1 LEITKSN
8 VEGKMKKIENLEL
21 KLITL
26 REEENKNKKQSHA
39 HTIASKEG
47 KIQKLVGTK
56 GLFASSS
63 STILKKVIND

>member
-8 VEGKMKKIENLEL
+8 VEGKMKKYEL

-26 REEENKNKKQSHA
+26 REEGKKKKQSHA
-39 HTIASKEG
+39 HNIAQREG
-47 KIQKLVGTK
+47 QIQKLVGTK

-63 STILKKVIND
+63 STILKKVSND

>member
-1 LEITKSN
+1 LEITNSN
-8 VEGKMKKIENLEL
+8 VEGKMKKLDNLEL

-26 REEENKNKKQSHA
+26 REEEKKKKQSHA
-39 HTIASKEG
+39 HTIASREG